1 MLCRNYIIEGAE
13 HMNNGHA
20 NISEEGQ
27 LAEKIFKSISVPEE
41 RRLLFCEDIPPL
53 IAAVRKRYP
62 ALMVSLWNERDRDNL
77 YNNNVRMNGEHY
89 DYIYVGRLL
98 EQTSTPDKLVVNIRK
113 LLRKNGQAWYLVGN
127 IHHGEVLQQIVAE
140 HWPGDSEI
148 VREIFAPYVDYHY
161 TRQDV
166 AAILARNGYEHVWV
180 DLLAKDISVEQQE
193 RFRGCGIEFA
203 DEEFNAVY
211 WFIKAGRFDEA
222 GVELRSHYTEPVRQ
236 NLVKYL
242 RRIENG
248 IDTRANIKRLWQ
260 LCEKEGITFEYLQA
274 FMQHSLLD
282 YAHTMQILAAS
293 LQEG

>member
-1 MLCRNYIIEGAE
+1 
-13 HMNNGHA
+13 MNDGQA
-20 NISEEGQ
+20 NILEEGQ
-27 LAEKIFKSISVPEE
+27 LTEKIFKSISAPEGKQ
-41 RRLLFCEDIPPL
+41 LLFCEDIPQL
-53 IAAVRKRYP
+53 IAAIRKRYP
-62 ALMVSLWNERDRDNL
+62 ALVISLWEERDKDNL
-77 YNNNVRMNGEHY
+77 LNNRVNTETEQY

-98 EQTSTPDKLVVNIRK
+98 EQTGTPDKLAVNIRK

-127 IHHGEVLQQIVAE
+127 IHHGEVLQQIVAA
-140 HWPGDSEI
+140 HWPGNSEI
-148 VREIFAPYVDYHY
+148 VREIFAPHVNHQY

-166 AAILARNGYEHVWV
+166 AAILARNGYEHLWV
-180 DLLAKDISVEQQE
+180 DLLAKDIPVDQRA
-193 RFRGCGIEFA
+193 RFRGSGIEFT

-248 IDTRANIKRLWQ
+248 IDTRANIKHLWQ
-260 LCEKEGITFEYLQA
+260 LCEKEGISFEYLQA

-293 LQEG
+293 LQED